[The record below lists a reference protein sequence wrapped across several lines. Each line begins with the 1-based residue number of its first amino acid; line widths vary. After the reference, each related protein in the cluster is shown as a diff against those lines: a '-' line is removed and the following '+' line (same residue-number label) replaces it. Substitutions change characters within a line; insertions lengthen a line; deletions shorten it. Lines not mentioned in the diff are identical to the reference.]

1 METPSGKQNMT
12 IINESGLYAL
22 VFGSR
27 LECAKKKSIR
37 YVPSTNKIRRTP
49 ERANLPSKKGVY
61 SRSTACFMGGIQP
74 VTYSL

>member
-27 LECAKKKSIR
+27 LECAKKNQSDMFPLQIKLVDS
-37 YVPSTNKIRRTP
+37 RTRQP
-49 ERANLPSKKGVY
+49 AFKKGVY
-61 SRSTACFMGGIQP
+61 SRSTACFMGEIQP